1 MKRSAAIRSV
11 FFNSY
16 TGLGGGET
24 SLLALLG
31 ALDPRAHRPALVT
44 PRDGPFPDSVRALGF
59 DTRIVPYRGASLW
72 FVPALWARLP
82 AVGRMVTAL
91 RELGPRIVFSD
102 FHSLAFALPAC
113 RALGLPLV
121 FLCWGWWFRPRP
133 WQRAFFRKGPTTILA
148 LSEAIKSGFLGT
160 PPFMPPDRIRVLHP
174 GVDISRFR
182 PRPRARIEV
191 RRELGL
197 VADVRLVTLLA
208 RFQTVKGHEVFL
220 AAARRMAGRSPG
232 VRFVIA
238 GESIFGHA
246 ADEALKRRV
255 ISRVQKDPLLRER
268 VKLLGWVAGPEELLA
283 ASDVLVCSSRFES
296 FGMVLVEAMAS
307 GVAVVSTWVG
317 GPAEIVI
324 DGETGY
330 LVPPG
335 RPDLIAD
342 RVLNLLEDEDL
353 RTRMG
358 AAGRIR
364 ARDRFSLRR
373 YADSFSS
380 LLESI
385 AGPA

>member
-1 MKRSAAIRSV
+1 
-11 FFNSY
+11 
-16 TGLGGGET
+16 
-24 SLLALLG
+24 
-31 ALDPRAHRPALVT
+31 
-44 PRDGPFPDSVRALGF
+44 
-59 DTRIVPYRGASLW
+59 
-72 FVPALWARLP
+72 
-82 AVGRMVTAL
+82 MVTAL